1 MKGSGLMN
9 SAINSLPIELHIPK
23 YSYCGPG
30 TKLKT
35 RLARGDLPLNPLD
48 AHCQSHDIKYAE
60 NKDIET
66 RNKADK
72 VLAEEVW
79 NRVKAKDSSI
89 GEKVA
94 AYAVSNIMKVKS
106 KLGMGVRN
114 KKKTKINLKKIIT
127 AAKKYMISSKNEG
140 TSSFANAL
148 LGARSA
154 VKKHG
159 GKKNIKR
166 PKVIQVPKK
175 IGAGLPLIPIFAGL
189 SALGSLAGG
198 ASGIAK
204 AVNQFKSVKE
214 QLKESERHNKMM
226 ESIAIGKGIFLAPY
240 KSGSGLYLTPYK
252 QGEGVKKNCIKKKQ
266 KIKFTESS
274 IE

>member
-1 MKGSGLMN
+1 MKGSGFIN
-9 SAINSLPIELHIPK
+9 NTINSLPFELHIPK

-30 TKLKT
+30 TKLNA
-35 RLARGDLPLNPLD
+35 RLARGDLPINPLD

-72 VLAEEVW
+72 VLAEEAW
-79 NRVKAKDSSI
+79 NRVKAKDSSF

-94 AYAVSNIMKVKS
+94 AYAVSNVMKVKS

-114 KKKTKINLKKIIT
+114 KKKSKTRLQKIIT

-140 TSSFANAL
+140 TSSFKNAL
-148 LGARSA
+148 LGAKSA
-154 VKKHG
+154 VNKHG
-159 GKKNIKR
+159 GKKNIKLPR
-166 PKVIQVPKK
+166 VIPVPKK
-175 IGAGLPLIPIFAGL
+175 IGGGLPLIPIFAGL

-198 ASGIAK
+198 AAGISK

-226 ESIAIGKGIFLAPY
+226 ESIAIGKGVFLAPY
-240 KSGSGLYLTPYK
+240 KNGSGLYLSPYI
-252 QGEGVKKNCIKKKQ
+252 QG
-266 KIKFTESS
+266 
-274 IE
+274 